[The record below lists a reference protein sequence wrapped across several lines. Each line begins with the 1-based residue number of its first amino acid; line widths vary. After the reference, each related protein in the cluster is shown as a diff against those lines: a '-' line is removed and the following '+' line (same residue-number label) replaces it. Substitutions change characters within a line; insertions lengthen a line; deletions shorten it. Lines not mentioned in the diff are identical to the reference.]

1 MSRGPVEVVA
11 DLGTVKVVPFGADQV
26 QLRCRVKLGRGEPLE
41 TVLLLDR
48 TRALQIAD
56 GLTSGDLAEL
66 IAAARAMFVPSDGRG
81 SEGEIAKIA
90 RLDRL
95 AFAAGKFR

>member
-11 DLGTVKVVPFGADQV
+11 DLGTVKVVPFGSDQV

-48 TRALQIAD
+48 ARALQIAD

-66 IAAARAMFVPSDGRG
+66 IAVGRKVCAEHKYVSPHDDAVCAG
-81 SEGEIAKIA
+81 
-90 RLDRL
+90 L
-95 AFAAGKFR
+95 ALVLGKFR